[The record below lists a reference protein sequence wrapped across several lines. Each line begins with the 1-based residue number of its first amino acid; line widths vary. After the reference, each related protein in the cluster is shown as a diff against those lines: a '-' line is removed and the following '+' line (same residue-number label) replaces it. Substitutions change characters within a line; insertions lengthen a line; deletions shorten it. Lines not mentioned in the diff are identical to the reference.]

1 MTEAGQWI
9 ADYGY
14 IAVVVGS
21 IIEGETIAFL
31 AGAAAHKH
39 ILSYPLVLLLTMA
52 GACIGDMGLYF
63 AGRRY
68 GSRILRRFRRQQAR
82 IEQFRQKVHQ
92 HEALLILGMRFA
104 YGFRTIGPI
113 VIGSA
118 GVRPGKFIALNL
130 VGAVVWAFCIVTL
143 GYGASELLHRLFAD
157 PHQRRIAFL
166 ILALCLLVI
175 MVGVKLFRLRNKRDG
190 GAG

>member
-21 IIEGETIAFL
+21 ILEGETIAFL

-63 AGRRY
+63 IGRRF
-68 GSRILRRFRRQQAR
+68 GSRILQRFRRQQAR
-82 IEQFRQKVHQ
+82 IAQFRQKVHA
-92 HEALLILGMRFA
+92 HETLLILGMRFA

-118 GVRPGKFIALNL
+118 GVRPGKFILLNL
-130 VGAVVWAFCIVTL
+130 IGAVVWAFCIVTL
-143 GYGASELLHRLFAD
+143 GYGATELLHRLFAD
-157 PHQRRIAFL
+157 QHQRRIAFL
-166 ILALCLLVI
+166 ILAICLLLLLI
-175 MVGVKLFRLRNKRDG
+175 GVKLFKQRHKHD
-190 GAG
+190 A